1 MRLALVLAV
10 LTAAACRFDGG
21 GVGPDDDDDNVPI
34 DGAAGDPDGPEIDG
48 APVDTDGDG
57 VDDDSD
63 NCPAVPNQDQYDE
76 DTDLRGDACDGCPHR
91 FDPEQPDGDGDHVN
105 DLCDPAPAA
114 GGDAIVFFDGFHGSA
129 RAAAWMVGAGSDT
142 WTVADDQL
150 QQLATT
156 REIKILYLSGLA
168 PTEVLVETAVTFDE
182 IPDSTGVDDS
192 ARSAGLVTGYAVDN
206 DGARIAIV
214 GDMIRSAFA
223 SFAQTEAM
231 SDTAE
236 EFGATYQY
244 FAGALQEG
252 RYVVR
257 AIVTDQKHGVH
268 GEEPGGGLAEASA
281 EVTATAGALGLRT
294 RNVKASYAYVVAFGR
309 TATD

>member
-1 MRLALVLAV
+1 MRLAFVLAV

-21 GVGPDDDDDNVPI
+21 GVAPDDDGVPV
-34 DGAAGDPDGPEIDG
+34 DGAPGDPDGADLDG

-57 VDDDSD
+57 VDDDGD
-63 NCPAVPNQDQYDE
+63 NCPAVANPEQYDE
-76 DTDLRGDACDGCPHR
+76 DTDLVGDACDGCPHR

-105 DLCDPAPAA
+105 DLCDPAPAV
-114 GGDAIVFFDGFHGSA
+114 GGDAILFFDGFHGSA
-129 RAAAWMVGAGSDT
+129 RAAAWTVGAGADT

-150 QQLATT
+150 RQLATT
-156 REIKILYLSGLA
+156 REVKILYLSGLA
-168 PTEVLVETAVTFDE
+168 PSEVVVETALTFDE
-182 IPDSTGVDDS
+182 IPESSGIDDS

-206 DGARIAIV
+206 DGARLAIV

-223 SFAQTEAM
+223 SFAQTEALYD
-231 SDTAE
+231 SAE
-236 EFGATYQY
+236 EYGATYQY
-244 FAGALQEG
+244 FAGELKDG

-257 AIVTDQKHGVH
+257 AIVAAQKHGVH

-281 EVTATAGALGLRT
+281 EVDATAGAFGLRT

-309 TATD
+309 TSTTN

>member
-1 MRLALVLAV
+1 MRLAFVLAV

-21 GVGPDDDDDNVPI
+21 GVAADDDDVPV
-34 DGAAGDPDGPEIDG
+34 DGAPGPDGAEPDG
-48 APVDTDGDG
+48 GPVDTDGDG
-57 VDDDSD
+57 VEDDGD

-76 DTDLRGDACDGCPHR
+76 DTDLVGDACDGCPHR
-91 FDPEQPDGDGDHVN
+91 LDPDQPDGDDDGVN
-105 DLCDPAPAA
+105 DICDPAPAVD
-114 GGDAIVFFDGFHGSA
+114 GDAIVFFDGFHGSA
-129 RAAAWMVGAGSDT
+129 RAAAWTVGAGADT
-142 WTVADDQL
+142 WAVADDAL

-156 REIKILYLSGLA
+156 REIKILYVAGLA
-168 PTEVLVETAVTFDE
+168 PSEVLVETAVTFDE
-182 IPDSTGVDDS
+182 IPESTGVDDS

-206 DGARIAIV
+206 DGARLAIV

-223 SFAQTEAM
+223 SFAQTEAL

-244 FAGALQEG
+244 FGGAIQEG

-257 AIVTDQKHGVH
+257 AIVTAEKHGVH

-281 EVTATAGALGLRT
+281 EVTATAGAFGLRT

-309 TATD
+309 DDD